1 MGAGDNFGSDFSDT
15 DSGVTDSYDE
25 SGIDDN
31 TSDASD
37 FTESAD
43 DNADVGESVDAEM
56 TTADE
61 PVGDPLLTES
71 VKKVQEVD
79 TNTETNTT
87 PETVGDNPG
96 KQENHMFTS
105 VNRSMFFHII
115 NIQSLV
121 HFLM

>member
-43 DNADVGESVDAEM
+43 DNADLGESVDAEM

-71 VKKVQEVD
+71 VKKFRKLIQIQ
-79 TNTETNTT
+79 
-87 PETVGDNPG
+87 
-96 KQENHMFTS
+96 KQTQLRKQSEIILESRRTHMFTS

-115 NIQSLV
+115 NIQSLEP
-121 HFLM
+121 FLM

>member
-1 MGAGDNFGSDFSDT
+1 M
-15 DSGVTDSYDE
+15 TDSYDE

-43 DNADVGESVDAEM
+43 DNADGGESVDAEM
-56 TTADE
+56 TTSDE
-61 PVGDPLLTES
+61 NVGDPLLAES
-71 VKKVQEVD
+71 VKAVQNVD

-96 KQENHMFTS
+96 KQENPYVYVS
-105 VNRSMFFHII
+105 EQI
-115 NIQSLV
+115 NVFPYYKYTKLGT
-121 HFLM
+121 FLM

>member
-1 MGAGDNFGSDFSDT
+1 MGAGDDFGSDFSDT

-43 DNADVGESVDAEM
+43 DNADGGESVDAEM
-56 TTADE
+56 TTSDE
-61 PVGDPLLTES
+61 NVGDPLLTES

-79 TNTETNTT
+79 TIQEQTQLR
-87 PETVGDNPG
+87 
-96 KQENHMFTS
+96 KQSEIILKSRRIHMFTS
-105 VNRSMFFHII
+105 VNRSMFFHIT
-115 NIQSLV
+115 NIQSLE